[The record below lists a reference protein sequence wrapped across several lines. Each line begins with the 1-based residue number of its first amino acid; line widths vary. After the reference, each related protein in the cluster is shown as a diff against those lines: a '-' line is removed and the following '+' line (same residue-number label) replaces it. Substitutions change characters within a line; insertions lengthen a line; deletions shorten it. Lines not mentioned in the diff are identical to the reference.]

1 MPVIYNHGDGMSFK
15 YPGQPE
21 PATHGPASPA
31 PVRGWPLPV
40 SHGEC
45 RQCQWRPAGAGAWPE
60 PRACPGHPAAA
71 ALRRRLLASDYDSAA
86 RAGTVAQAQAAAP
99 AGTAGRGPGPP
110 AGPGHQAELIP
121 RSQVG
126 PGLGQA

>member
-31 PVRGWPLPV
+31 PVRGWPL

-86 RAGTVAQAQAAAP
+86 RAGTVTVAQAQAAAP